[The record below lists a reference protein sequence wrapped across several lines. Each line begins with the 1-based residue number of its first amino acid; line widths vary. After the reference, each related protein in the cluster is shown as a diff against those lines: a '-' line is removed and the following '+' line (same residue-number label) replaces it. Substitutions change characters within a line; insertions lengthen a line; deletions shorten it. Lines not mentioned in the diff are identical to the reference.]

1 MRRVFRAYV
10 WRNPLVGY
18 IQGINYPFFRI
29 RKFLSEEDTF
39 WLMCVV
45 IESYLPPNFY
55 VEMFGAT
62 TSAQI
67 LIKVFTQYR
76 IFPDLLKKF
85 EQLDYPLVN
94 MTARLFLTLF
104 CNAMP
109 EQASLKILDLF
120 LLEGLASNKIIF
132 DIALG
137 YLRVIEHKVVC
148 CSDQEELQDL
158 MTSTNPDIDNSEN
171 LFNNIK
177 IAKNE
182 LL

>member
-1 MRRVFRAYV
+1 MSEYPNPNWAQIDKDMHRTYNSDPFFTKEILDSMRRVFRAYV

-85 EQLDYPLVN
+85 E
-94 MTARLFLTLF
+94 
-104 CNAMP
+104 
-109 EQASLKILDLF
+109 
-120 LLEGLASNKIIF
+120 
-132 DIALG
+132 
-137 YLRVIEHKVVC
+137 
-148 CSDQEELQDL
+148 
-158 MTSTNPDIDNSEN
+158 
-171 LFNNIK
+171 
-177 IAKNE
+177 
-182 LL
+182 